1 MTRSIAMPKLKLI
14 VQELQSEKSYKEI
27 ARLAS
32 VSKALVGKIAK
43 KLQAYEQ
50 NLSNLDTVDD
60 QTLRELIYP
69 PRAIKPNEPNWNHVH
84 CLLSKSRVTIDTVY
98 HDDYLPSLSTQCE
111 PMAYSTFCQH
121 YQQWREKNGFVGKVG
136 TNFVNVPGEKME
148 IDFSGD
154 KLTWV
159 DPWGEI
165 HQAEMFVATLPAS
178 QMFFVAVTEHQRT
191 EDWILGINAALQ
203 YFGAVPKVLSMDNA
217 KALVTDPNRFD
228 ASFTLSIQDLCGHY
242 GMSHSAA
249 PPLSPKSK
257 NRVEAGVNWA
267 QMWVEA
273 RLNLHDIVKA
283 RDLEH
288 LQELVLQKV
297 NEGNDRPFTNQK
309 TKISRRQFFEQYE
322 RKELKPLPTEPYELC
337 EWKTLRVDERHCIR
351 ISSDGGHRY
360 STPSAYIK
368 KNVNVRIGQHSIRIY
383 DADNGMCLGTHNR
396 HFNDREGK
404 THILPEHLTPMEKK
418 LREGPTWFINA
429 MVKVGVNRLLSENFF
444 TALFDEYNNDM
455 NARKGASGILHC
467 TKTCNDLAVI
477 ERCMRI
483 CLEQEEVNYQHFKKL
498 LDILLTETQMH
509 TRRMQRELLESDID
523 PNYQTP
529 EHKNIRYN

>member
-69 PRAIKPNEPNWNHVH
+69 PRAIKPNEPDWNHIH
-84 CLLSKSRVTIDTVY
+84 TLMSKPRVTIETAY
-98 HDDYLPSLSTQCE
+98 NDDYLPSLSSQCE

-121 YQQWREKNGFVGKVG
+121 YQQWRVKNGFVGKVG

-191 EDWILGINAALQ
+191 ADWICGINAALQ

-228 ASFTLSIQDLCGHY
+228 TTFTLSIQDLCGHY
-242 GMSHSAA
+242 GMSYSSA
-249 PPLSPKSK
+249 PPKSPKSK

-283 RDLEH
+283 QDLEQ

-297 NEGNDRPFTNQK
+297 NEGNNRPFTNQK

-322 RKELKPLPTEPYELC
+322 QKELKPLPIEPYELC
-337 EWKTLRVDERHCIR
+337 EWKTLRVDERHCVR

-368 KNVNVRIGQHSIRIY
+368 KNVNVRIGQNSIRIY
-383 DADNGMCLGTHNR
+383 DAENGKCLGTHKR
-396 HFNDREGK
+396 YFNDREGK
-404 THILPEHLTPMEKK
+404 THLLPEHLTPTERK
-418 LREGPTWFINA
+418 LREGPAWFINA
-429 MVKVGVNRLLSENFF
+429 MEKIGVNRLLSEHFF
-444 TALFDEYNNDM
+444 TALFDEYSNDM
-455 NARKGASGILHC
+455 NARKGASGIVHC
-467 TKTCNDLAVI
+467 TKSCSDLDVI

-483 CLEQEEVNYQHFKKL
+483 CLEQEEVNYQNFKKL
-498 LDILLTETQMH
+498 LDILLTEQQMH
-509 TRRMQRELLESDID
+509 LRMMQRELLESDID

-529 EHKNIRYN
+529 SHKNIRYN